1 MTQWPAPV
9 IRLYLG
15 ELTANAALAAA
26 DKATDAVTKKT
37 LICEASF
44 FIGELDLQA
53 GKKDAAARRFRQA
66 TDGCPD
72 YLISYEGAKAELK
85 ALGPPTTP

>member
-9 IRLYLG
+9 TRLYLG
-15 ELTANAALAAA
+15 ELTADAALAST
-26 DKATDAVTKKT
+26 DKAVDAVTKKT
-37 LICEASF
+37 LVCEASF

-53 GKKDAAARRFRQA
+53 GKKDDATRRFRQA
-66 TDGCPD
+66 ADGCPD

-85 ALGPPTTP
+85 ALGAP